1 MTDTPTGLTGP
12 AVPDNPILEYSA
24 SNNLEHD
31 RVDVAD

>member
-12 AVPDNPILEYSA
+12 AVPDNPILEDSA